1 MVGTQSVQQTFTK
14 QEREKK
20 ENLEKKLKYQ
30 SSNFVSVLSFRETS
44 FTWYIVSCRG
54 DRDLE

>member
-20 ENLEKKLKYQ
+20 ENLEKKISEL
-30 SSNFVSVLSFRETS
+30 
-44 FTWYIVSCRG
+44 
-54 DRDLE
+54 

>member
-44 FTWYIVSCRG
+44 FTCRG
-54 DRDLE
+54 DRDLEWR